1 MTKHA
6 RISASKIERA
16 YLCPASV
23 SLEEQYPDSSNE
35 AAERGTWIHKIAETI
50 LRNEPYPTTIP
61 SKYSQEEV
69 NEMLFFASSYVEFI
83 NSIAMSG
90 TMHVEVDLTPM
101 LSTIHP
107 DFGGTADAVI
117 VHDNRLTV
125 IDLKTGRVP
134 VSAKNNLQ
142 LKTYALGA
150 LMESGQMANIKKIEL
165 IIFQG
170 PLGVSYDEITTAELL
185 AWGDE
190 MTVIA
195 YEANDPFAQAI
206 PGNTQCKYC
215 KAKQSCPALK
225 EKANMVAKN
234 EFFVPTDEF
243 AGDLDLA
250 ELVVTWAEAVQ
261 AAAKA
266 KLADGGTIE
275 GWELKP
281 GRKTIK
287 FANKTASEAY
297 LAGNHLAF
305 EIKSP
310 AALKKLGIELPE
322 DHLVEERY
330 SPTLSRKKNDLV

>member
-1 MTKHA
+1 MAHA

-23 SLEEQYPDSSNE
+23 SLEEAFPDSSNE

-61 SKYSQEEV
+61 EKYDQDDI
-69 NEMLFFASSYVEFI
+69 NEMLFFATSYVEYI
-83 NSIAMSG
+83 QAIAQTG
-90 TMHVEVDLTPM
+90 TLYVEVDLTPM

-117 VHDNRLTV
+117 IHDDRLTV

-134 VSAKNNLQ
+134 VSAKDNLQ

-150 LMESGQMANIKKIEL
+150 LMESGKMANIKKVEL

-170 PLGVSYDEITTAELL
+170 PLGVSYHETTVADLL
-185 AWGDE
+185 TWGDE
-190 MTVIA
+190 MAVIA

-206 PGNTQCKYC
+206 AGNKQCKYC

-225 EKANMVAKN
+225 EKANMVAQS
-234 EFFVPTDEF
+234 EFLIAKDEV
-243 AGDLDLA
+243 ADDLDLA
-250 ELVVTWAEAVQ
+250 ELVVTWAEAVRD
-261 AAAKA
+261 AAKA

-281 GRKTIK
+281 GRKNIK
-287 FANKTASEAY
+287 YANKTASEAY

-305 EIKSP
+305 ELKSP
-310 AALKKLGIELPE
+310 AALKKLGIVLPE
-322 DHLVEERY
+322 DHLIEEHY